1 MDTIAYT
8 NQKEVDIIK
17 EKYDIDFIPNIIY
30 YKEEHIT
37 VDELKTTPEKIK
49 DSKFFNSLF
58 KSINYKTYII
68 DTAYEQSETIPG
80 YKDEYQDDINEQLK
94 NIVNKRFNEL
104 YYQALG
110 TQEYSF
116 EIKLQKDEIYLS
128 IKQNG
133 SIINLSQQ
141 SVGFKWFFNFFFN
154 FLYTNEL
161 KAGDIVLMDE
171 PEIHLSIPGRRDLR
185 KFIKKFA
192 KDTGITFIATTHN
205 PSFVDI
211 DYLDELRIIKNNKDG
226 KGVKIQSNFSALA
239 DNEVD
244 TLDSIINSFGILR
257 SDLTREYKIIFVEG
271 ITDYNYLTAFKL
283 LYNKDKEDK
292 KEYDKK
298 LNIVFIPIYGLGKD
312 DNEMEKKL
320 DKLIKFKDA
329 ILLTDGDTRGNA
341 FKKLCANEKLK
352 GRLTVIQLTEIEN
365 SFKNIENLFAQSDK
379 EKFKD
384 IIENKGIEKS
394 SPFKN
399 SIAQLELDAKTIE
412 NFNKVL
418 KYLNEMS

>member
-1 MDTIAYT
+1 M
-8 NQKEVDIIK
+8 
-17 EKYDIDFIPNIIY
+17 
-30 YKEEHIT
+30 
-37 VDELKTTPEKIK
+37 KT
-49 DSKFFNSLF
+49 S
-58 KSINYKTYII
+58 
-68 DTAYEQSETIPG
+68 PG
-80 YKDEYQDDINEQLK
+80 YKDQYQDDINTKLK
-94 NIVNKRFNEL
+94 EIVDKKFNEL
-104 YYQALG
+104 YFQDLG

-116 EIKLQKDEIYLS
+116 DIKLEKDEIYLS
-128 IKQNG
+128 MRKNG
-133 SIINLSQQ
+133 SIITLSKQ

-154 FLYTNEL
+154 FLYTDEL

-205 PSFVDI
+205 PSFADI
-211 DYLDELRIIKNNKDG
+211 DYLDELRIIKKNNDKDG

-239 DNEVD
+239 DDEVD

-257 SDLTREYKIIFVEG
+257 IDLTREYKIIFVEG

-283 LYNKDKEDK
+283 LYNQNNK
-292 KEYDKK
+292 DKK
-298 LNIVFIPIYGLGKD
+298 LNIAFIPINGLGKD
-312 DNEMEKKL
+312 ENEMRYKL
-320 DKLIKFKDA
+320 TKLIQFKDA
-329 ILLTDGDTRGNA
+329 ILLTDGDTRGNS
-341 FKKLCANEKLK
+341 FKKLCSEEKLK
-352 GRLTVIQLTEIEN
+352 DKLTAIPLTEIEP
-365 SFKNIENLFAQSDK
+365 SFKNIENLFSQSDK

-384 IIENKGIEKS
+384 MIENKSIEKS

-418 KYLNEMS
+418 IYLNEMS

>member
-1 MDTIAYT
+1 MT
-8 NQKEVDIIK
+8 
-17 EKYDIDFIPNIIY
+17 
-30 YKEEHIT
+30 
-37 VDELKTTPEKIK
+37 L
-49 DSKFFNSLF
+49 SK
-58 KSINYKTYII
+58 
-68 DTAYEQSETIPG
+68 
-80 YKDEYQDDINEQLK
+80 
-94 NIVNKRFNEL
+94 
-104 YYQALG
+104 
-110 TQEYSF
+110 
-116 EIKLQKDEIYLS
+116 
-128 IKQNG
+128 
-133 SIINLSQQ
+133 Q

-226 KGVKIQSNFSALA
+226 IGVKIQSNFSALA
-239 DNEVD
+239 DDEVG

-320 DKLIKFKDA
+320 DKLIQFKDA

-341 FKKLCANEKLK
+341 FKKLCDNEKLK
-352 GRLTVIQLTEIEN
+352 GRLTVIQVTEIEN

-418 KYLNEMS
+418 EYLNEMS

>member
-1 MDTIAYT
+1 M
-8 NQKEVDIIK
+8 N
-17 EKYDIDFIPNIIY
+17 EK
-30 YKEEHIT
+30 
-37 VDELKTTPEKIK
+37 LKDKV
-49 DSKFFNSLF
+49 S
-58 KSINYKTYII
+58 
-68 DTAYEQSETIPG
+68 
-80 YKDEYQDDINEQLK
+80 
-94 NIVNKRFNEL
+94 KRFNEL
-104 YYQALG
+104 YFQALG

-116 EIKLQKDEIYLS
+116 DIKLEKDQIYLS
-128 IKQNG
+128 MRKNG
-133 SIINLSQQ
+133 NIITLAQQ

-226 KGVKIQSNFSALA
+226 RGVKIQSNFSALA
-239 DNEVD
+239 DDEVD

-257 SDLTREYKIIFVEG
+257 IDLTREYKIIFVEG
-271 ITDYNYLTAFKL
+271 ITDYNYLTAFKW
-283 LYNKDKEDK
+283 LYNKNE
-292 KEYDKK
+292 EESKK
-298 LNIVFIPIYGLGKD
+298 LNIAFIPIYGLGKD
-312 DNEMEKKL
+312 DNEMKKKL
-320 DKLIKFKDA
+320 DKLIQFKDA

-341 FKKLCANEKLK
+341 FKKLCADEKLK
-352 GRLTVIQLTEIEN
+352 DMLTVIQLTEIEN

-399 SIAQLELDAKTIE
+399 SIAQLELYAKTIE